1 MYDHPDHLV
10 LMTEGEA
17 MLQPGDETRAQDVF
31 GNIYA
36 LYGRKGFAEHQKTYL
51 AMLLKQQPP
60 NAQARHA
67 CRVRETSRWRFKA
80 MDSHDSSQRSPLEA
94 PNC

>member
-1 MYDHPDHLV
+1 MALMYDHPDHTDHLV
-10 LMTEGEA
+10 RMTEGKA
-17 MLQPGDETRAQDVF
+17 MPQPGDETRAQDVL

-60 NAQARHA
+60 NA
-67 CRVRETSRWRFKA
+67 
-80 MDSHDSSQRSPLEA
+80 
-94 PNC
+94 